1 MTIKIAHVADTHLG
15 YRQYGLAEREEDIYI
30 TFNRIID
37 DMIDRDVD
45 YVLHAG
51 DLFENPKPPIK
62 ALLVAQEGFNKL
74 LEHEIPVYVI
84 AGNHDILQRR
94 KTAIPQ
100 KLYENKNFHII
111 NYSNNNDSN
120 NEIVLKED
128 IFLTGLQYLPKSKEE
143 GISSVLS
150 EITKKALEH
159 KWKILMLHGSISKYF
174 EIEPEFEL
182 KTIPEGYDY
191 YAMGHLHNRIR
202 DTFKG
207 GKLSYPGS
215 TEIRSKSELPD
226 YYKNKKGYNLI
237 TVTDDKLN
245 VDYINIPLEREFI
258 DKQIDYSKL
267 NESLEKLEEKIK
279 TSLHEKAKKPVVYL
293 SIENGNYDR
302 SDVAALVYD
311 KLEDIT
317 LTTRI
322 TYKPTETIENI
333 PENLDKDNITPE
345 NMIKERLKEDY
356 GDEIATLAIEL
367 YKNLSEKNIPAA
379 QNIADEFYR
388 KTYQDIKGE

>member
-30 TFNRIID
+30 TFNKIID
-37 DMIDRDVD
+37 DMIDKEVD

-74 LEHEIPVYVI
+74 LEYDIPVYVI
-84 AGNHDILQRR
+84 AGNHDTVQRR

-111 NYSNNNDSN
+111 DDTNND
-120 NEIVLKED
+120 IVLEED

-143 GISSVLS
+143 GIASALN
-150 EITKKALEH
+150 EITEKAKEH

-191 YAMGHLHNRIR
+191 YAMGHLHNRIN
-202 DTFKG
+202 DSFKG

-237 TVTDDKLN
+237 TITDDNLN
-245 VDYINIPLEREFI
+245 VEYINIPLERDFI
-258 DKQIDYSKL
+258 DKRIDYSIL
-267 NESLEKLEEKIK
+267 NEKLEELEEKIK
-279 TSLHEKAKKPVVYL
+279 DNLHEKGKKPVVYL

-302 SDVAALVYD
+302 SDVATTIYD

-322 TYKPTETIENI
+322 TYKPTEVIENI

-367 YKNLSEKNIPAA
+367 YKNLSEKNIQTA
-379 QNIADEFYR
+379 QNIADDFYK
-388 KTYQDIKGE
+388 KTYQDIKDE

>member
-30 TFNRIID
+30 TFNKIID
-37 DMIDRDVD
+37 DMIDKEVD

-74 LEHEIPVYVI
+74 LEYDIPVYVI
-84 AGNHDILQRR
+84 AGNHDTVQRR

-111 NYSNNNDSN
+111 DDSN
-120 NEIVLKED
+120 NDIVLEED

-143 GISSVLS
+143 GIASALN
-150 EITKKALEH
+150 EITEKAKEH

-191 YAMGHLHNRIR
+191 YAMGHLHNRIN
-202 DTFKG
+202 DSFKG

-237 TVTDDKLN
+237 TITDDNLN
-245 VDYINIPLEREFI
+245 VEYINIPLERDFI
-258 DKQIDYSKL
+258 DKRIDYSKL
-267 NESLEKLEEKIK
+267 NEKLEELEEKIK
-279 TSLHEKAKKPVVYL
+279 DNLHEKGKKPVVYL

-302 SDVAALVYD
+302 SDVATTIYD

-322 TYKPTETIENI
+322 TYKPTEVIENI

-367 YKNLSEKNIPAA
+367 YKNLSEKNIQTA
-379 QNIADEFYR
+379 QNIADDFYK
-388 KTYQDIKGE
+388 KTYQDIKDE

>member
-30 TFNRIID
+30 TFNKIID
-37 DMIDRDVD
+37 DMIDKKVD

-62 ALLVAQEGFNKL
+62 ALLVAQECFNKL
-74 LEHEIPVYVI
+74 LEHDIPVYVI
-84 AGNHDILQRR
+84 AGNHDTVQRR

-100 KLYENKNFHII
+100 KLYENKNFHIV
-111 NYSNNNDSN
+111 NYSNRD
-120 NEIVLKED
+120 IVLEED
-128 IFLTGLQYLPKSKEE
+128 LFLTGLQYFNKSKED
-143 GISSVLS
+143 L
-150 EITKKALEH
+150 ITKRLKESIEKAKEY

-191 YAMGHLHNRIR
+191 YAMGHLHNRIN
-202 DTFKG
+202 DSFKG

-215 TEIRSKSELPD
+215 TEIRSKSELQD

-237 TVTDDKLN
+237 TITDDNLN
-245 VDYINIPLEREFI
+245 IEYINIPLERDFI
-258 DKQIDYSKL
+258 DERIDYSKL
-267 NESLEKLEEKIK
+267 NEKLEELEEKIK
-279 TSLHEKAKKPVVYL
+279 DNLHKKGKKPVVYL

-302 SDVAALVYD
+302 SDVATTIYD

-322 TYKPTETIENI
+322 TYKPTEVIENI

-356 GDEIATLAIEL
+356 GDEIVTLAIEL
-367 YKNLSEKNIPAA
+367 YKNLSEKNIQTA
-379 QNIADEFYR
+379 QNIADDFYK